1 MEIEKSTRHAKIIG
15 DFGEMILMNWLSRS
29 GFEVV
34 HVDHTG
40 IDIVA
45 YNLRTK
51 ERLGITVK
59 SRTRTSGK
67 EEDSVN
73 VFSYQNNNDDR
84 RKVTDACDAFGCI
97 PWIAVYIEAKE
108 SADLY
113 LTSLKNY
120 DDKYRTREGKKI
132 DDWKMNKKYMEL
144 YGTDSEVRHIR
155 INFVMSNWF

>member
-15 DFGEMILMNWLSRS
+15 DFGEILLMNWLSRS

-45 YNLRTK
+45 YNSRTK

-59 SRTRTSGK
+59 SRTRTLGK

-73 VFSYQNNNDDR
+73 IFSYQNSKDDR
-84 RKVTDACDAFGCI
+84 QKVIDACDAFGCI
-97 PWIAVYIEAKE
+97 PWIAVYIETE
-108 SADLY
+108 GSADLY
-113 LTSLKNY
+113 LTSLENY
-120 DDKYRTREGKKI
+120 EGKYRIQEGKKI
-132 DDWKMNKKYMEL
+132 DDWKMNKKYLHL
-144 YGTDSEVRHIR
+144 YETDSLVRHIR
-155 INFVMSNWF
+155 IDFQMSHWF